1 MDITPY
7 ITLLQKMIAI
17 PSFSREEGKVCDTIE
32 AWLRE
37 QGFTPHRKG
46 NNLWLTEPGEPD
58 SRPVVLLNGH
68 IDTVRPAAGY
78 SFDPFTPT
86 MDGDTLYGLGSND
99 CGGCVVALLAAFVEL
114 TRQPQPCRFIWSA
127 TAEEEVCGA
136 NGIESILDE
145 LPPIRLA
152 IIGEPTCMQMAV
164 AEKGLLVLDC
174 TAHGKSGHAARAE
187 GINALYKAIDDIQW
201 FRNYHFEK
209 ESPYLGP
216 VKMSVTMAQC
226 GTQHNVVPDTCTF
239 VVDVRPNG
247 MYTNEEIVE
256 EIKAHVDCDV
266 VPRSLRHNS
275 SHISMEHPVVLRGID
290 LGLNS
295 FGSPT
300 TSNQTVLPH
309 LTTLK
314 IGPGDSARSHTA
326 DEYIRISEIQQGCDI
341 YFKLLDQ
348 LVLSDEDKN
357 SNCSPNFENR

>member
-1 MDITPY
+1 MNTTPY
-7 ITLLQKMIAI
+7 IELLQKMIAI
-17 PSFSREEGKVCDTIE
+17 PSFSREEGAVCDAIRS
-32 AWLRE
+32 WLIA

-46 NNLWLTEPGEPD
+46 NNLWLEESGDPD
-58 SRPVVLLNGH
+58 GRPVVLLNGH
-68 IDTVRPAAGY
+68 IDTVRPASGY
-78 SFDPFTPT
+78 TFDPFTPIVE
-86 MDGDTLYGLGSND
+86 GDVLYGLGSND

-114 TRQPQPCRFIWSA
+114 TRKPQPCRFIWSA

-145 LPPIRLA
+145 LPPIDLA

-174 TAHGKSGHAARAE
+174 TAHGKSGHAARTE
-187 GINALYKAIDDIQW
+187 GINALYRAVDDIQW
-201 FRNYHFEK
+201 FRNYRFEK

-216 VKMSVTMAQC
+216 VKMSVTMVQC

-247 MYTNEEIVE
+247 MYTNAEIVE
-256 EIKAHVDCDV
+256 EIKAHVGCDV
-266 VPRSLRHNS
+266 VPRSIRHNS
-275 SHISMEHPVVLRGID
+275 SHIPMEHPVVQRGLA
-290 LGLNS
+290 LGLTA

-326 DEYIRISEIQQGCDI
+326 NEYILLSEIEQGI
-341 YFKLLDQ
+341 QTYIELLNQ
-348 LVLSDEDKN
+348 LDMEMKN
-357 SNCSPNFENR
+357 ES